1 MKKRIFAGL
10 FMMTFAI
17 AGTVTLSTNVNA
29 ATTLEVTE
37 DGVVNLTKNSAL
49 DVTELG
55 VVHRTKKAPTR
66 KFTESGVVNI
76 KILQIE
82 DEETPL

>member
-37 DGVVNLTKNSAL
+37 DGVVNRTTAPTLE
-49 DVTELG
+49 VTED
-55 VVHRTKKAPTR
+55 
-66 KFTESGVVNI
+66 GVVNFSKVSAFNVTDAGI
-76 KILQIE
+76 ASRKILQIE